1 MITRPGI
8 RHRNLV
14 KQHHDAE
21 MRTINTI
28 LKNELR
34 ERWEENQELKNLC
47 ALLDKDLL
55 KLKDLDSTETVAA
68 VKAYKAKRFN

>member
-14 KQHHDAE
+14 KHHHDAE

-34 ERWEENQELKNLC
+34 ERWEENRELKNLC
-47 ALLDKDLL
+47 AFIGQ
-55 KLKDLDSTETVAA
+55 
-68 VKAYKAKRFN
+68 RFA

>member
-14 KQHHDAE
+14 KHHDAE

-55 KLKDLDSTETVAA
+55 KLKDLDSARNDDSHQGIQSET
-68 VKAYKAKRFN
+68 F

>member
-14 KQHHDAE
+14 KHHDAE

-34 ERWEENQELKNLC
+34 ERWEENRELKNLC